1 MTDDEPTGLRA
12 RLLRLP
18 IPAPN
23 LDRILERMDAKSP
36 HVAPLTMAGTRAKPR
51 QSFRSH
57 LPMGETSFSRVHLAQ
72 IPMMLRVQGRL
83 IVHMLRGSRR
93 FYKERFVPA
102 SDTAD
107 EAFFAELEAKAR
119 DWGALDIAYVTD
131 IPDDQIFQDKGI
143 PHRNAIVFT
152 VEMDQDEIAKAPSFE
167 TFIEVGR
174 GYRNL
179 ADIGNRLTA
188 FMRERGFAAYPGTA
202 LGGVTDYCVLGEMAG
217 LGAIGYHGMLIA
229 PDGGT
234 RLRTS
239 TVYTNITNLPASGT
253 NPHTWIRDFCAKCRK
268 CIRGCPPGAIY
279 DEPRDAEWA
288 GKSCIDYP
296 ACLDTFSR
304 DWGCAVC
311 VAVCPFSNAGYDKIK
326 QGFDR
331 AQSRA
336 LPIAG
341 G

>member
-1 MTDDEPTGLRA
+1 
-12 RLLRLP
+12 
-18 IPAPN
+18 
-23 LDRILERMDAKSP
+23 
-36 HVAPLTMAGTRAKPR
+36 
-51 QSFRSH
+51 
-57 LPMGETSFSRVHLAQ
+57 
-72 IPMMLRVQGRL
+72 
-83 IVHMLRGSRR
+83 
-93 FYKERFVPA
+93 
-102 SDTAD
+102 
-107 EAFFAELEAKAR
+107 
-119 DWGALDIAYVTD
+119 
-131 IPDDQIFQDKGI
+131 
-143 PHRNAIVFT
+143 
-152 VEMDQDEIAKAPSFE
+152 
-167 TFIEVGR
+167 
-174 GYRNL
+174 
-179 ADIGNRLTA
+179 
-188 FMRERGFAAYPGTA
+188 MRERGFAAYPGTA

-234 RLRTS
+234 RLRIS